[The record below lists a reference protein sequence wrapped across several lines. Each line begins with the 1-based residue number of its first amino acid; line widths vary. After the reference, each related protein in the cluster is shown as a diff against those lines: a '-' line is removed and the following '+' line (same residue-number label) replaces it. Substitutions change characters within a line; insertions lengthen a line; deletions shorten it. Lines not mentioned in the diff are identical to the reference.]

1 MVARGACG
9 TGAVEY
15 RGGMDPSRR
24 ITVAVGLSMFV
35 DAALY
40 LAVIPLLP
48 HYAERFD
55 LSSLQAGAVV
65 AAYPISVPIVSIGCI
80 ALVPRVGAKRITVA
94 SAALMAVSTVIFAWA
109 PSALVLILAR
119 FVQGL
124 ASGTIWTASMAWV
137 TDNAPAGRRGRES
150 GIVMGMLSAGSVA
163 GPAVGA
169 LASWAGQGIA
179 FGLVAVVSL
188 VGLAMAAVAPAGRI
202 VAHQQAGIRPALR
215 RVSRERATRAALSL
229 TLVDVLVFGT
239 VDLLVPLQLGDRDIE
254 VAVIAAALATGALL
268 GAVWGPIAG
277 RMVDRYGPGLVGV
290 STSVLIVPI
299 PVVLAFS
306 PPTPVQLAVL
316 VIGGPLFATVG
327 ASIYPLSSLGADAA
341 GVSHVTATG
350 LMGAVWAGGFTVV
363 PLLAGAVAEA
373 TSDPVAYAISF
384 TLALTPLLL
393 LLRIG
398 RAVRPAGEL
407 QPSD

>member
-1 MVARGACG
+1 
-9 TGAVEY
+9 
-15 RGGMDPSRR
+15 MDPSRR

-80 ALVPRVGAKRITVA
+80 ALVPRVGAKRITVV

-188 VGLAMAAVAPAGRI
+188 VGLAMAAAAPAGRI

-254 VAVIAAALATGALL
+254 VAVIAAALATGAVL
-268 GAVWGPIAG
+268 GAVWGPMAG
-277 RMVDRYGPGLVGV
+277 RMVDRYGPGPVGV

-363 PLLAGAVAEA
+363 PVLAGAVAEA
-373 TSDPVAYAISF
+373 TSDPVAYAIAF

-398 RAVRPAGEL
+398 RAVRAAGEL
-407 QPSD
+407 QPSDWI

>member
-1 MVARGACG
+1 V
-9 TGAVEY
+9 AVEY
-15 RGGMDPSRR
+15 RGGVDPSRR

-55 LSSLQAGAVV
+55 LSSVQAGAVV

-94 SAALMAVSTVIFAWA
+94 SAALMAISTVIFAWA
-109 PSALVLILAR
+109 PTALVLVIAR

-188 VGLAMAAVAPAGRI
+188 VGLALAAAAPVGRDA
-202 VAHQQAGIRPALR
+202 AHQPDIRAALG
-215 RVSRERATRAALSL
+215 RVSRQRATRAALSL

-239 VDLLVPLQLGDRDIE
+239 VDLLVPLQLGDRDVE
-254 VAVIAAALATGALL
+254 VAVIAAALAAGATL

-277 RMVDRYGPGLVGV
+277 RMVDRYGPGPVGV

-306 PPTPVQLAVL
+306 PPTAVQLAVL

-327 ASIYPLSSLGADAA
+327 ASIYPLSSFGADAA

-363 PLLAGAVAEA
+363 PVLAGAVAEA

-384 TLALTPLLL
+384 VLALTPLLL

-398 RAVRPAGEL
+398 RAVTSAGEL
-407 QPSD
+407 QPRPPTAIP